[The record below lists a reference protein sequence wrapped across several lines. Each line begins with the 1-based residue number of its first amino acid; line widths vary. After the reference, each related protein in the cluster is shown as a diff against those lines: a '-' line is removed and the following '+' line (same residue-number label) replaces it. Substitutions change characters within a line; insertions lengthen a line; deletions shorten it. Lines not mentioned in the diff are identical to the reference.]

1 MRVKAKVGAAS
12 IALSID
18 DPVAQIWYAFAQ
30 TRAGIAS
37 CVMTQ
42 MHPARTGYCRQWT
55 RYIGPFKVSE
65 VGKHWIHV
73 RGQRQGYTDSY
84 VSDYFIVLEH
94 IRVVAPNVAFLET
107 VQPGQYKYYTLNLT
121 EVDTDV
127 VVSATTFFGS
137 VHLFLSAR
145 QRRPNMLHHSL
156 SATSMTAEGGDGG
169 RRLVGLHTD
178 EHLGLEVIALP
189 DSTCPMCPYSTPIV
203 VGVLGGGTT
212 PTTLLVNIK
221 LQTSPVIRLS
231 ILYRRAVRVGEWAY
245 FRLYLG
251 NCPQATGLGLV
262 VRAWQTPAA
271 MVGLRIALRQGDTPS
286 SDLTDT
292 AYTMFGDSLGYYQFT
307 VPISSPSREPWFVG
321 VQGLVP
327 IEGLEILNFTFAVSP
342 MIESDDVFPGKT
354 FVSGYEAL
362 PYRRPLISPV
372 SMYTYMFSLSL
383 SLSLSL
389 SVEICV

>member
-1 MRVKAKVGAAS
+1 VIGEAT
-12 IALSID
+12 IALRID
-18 DPVAQIWYAFAQ
+18 DAVAKIWYAFAQ
-30 TRAGIAS
+30 TRAGIVS

-42 MHPARTGYCRQWT
+42 MNPARPAYCSQWT

-65 VGKHWIHV
+65 VGKHRIHV
-73 RGQRQGYTDSY
+73 RSERQGYTDSY
-84 VSDYFIVLEH
+84 VSDYFSVLER
-94 IRVVAPNVAFLET
+94 IRIVAPNVAFLET

-127 VVSATTFFGS
+127 VLSATTFFGS

-156 SATSMTAEGGDGG
+156 SATSMPAEGGEGG

-178 EHLGLEVIALP
+178 EHLGLEVIASHN
-189 DSTCPMCPYSTPIV
+189 STCPLCPYSTPIV

-212 PTTLLVNIK
+212 PTTLLVKIK

-231 ILYRRAVRVGEWAY
+231 ILYGRAVRVGEWAY

-251 NCPQATGLGLV
+251 SWPEATGLGLV

-271 MVGLRIALRQGDTPS
+271 MVGLRIALRQGDAPS

-292 AYTMFGDSLGYYQFT
+292 AYTMFGNSLGYYQFT
-307 VPISSPSREPWFVG
+307 VPISSASREPWFVG

-327 IEGLEILNFTFAVSP
+327 VDGLEILNFTFAVSP
-342 MIESDDVFPGKT
+342 MIESDDVFPGRS
-354 FVSGYEAL
+354 FASGYVAD
-362 PYRRPLISPV
+362 PYLTYRPSVVSPV
-372 SMYTYMFSLSL
+372 SLF
-383 SLSLSL
+383 
-389 SVEICV
+389 II